1 MRPSTPNQHGEPHQ
15 PQDDEEL
22 MRQYI
27 SEAGDPSVAPP
38 PEHVAKVRSLL
49 LERLDPPR
57 PVWRRKGRLL
67 VGSGVV
73 AVSVLFALLM
83 LDRPVIAW
91 DELAKALQ
99 GRAWVH
105 GTVVGSDGNQLF
117 EEWLSSNRELSAVR
131 AKPEIVFHDSK
142 QKTFTKYVPEESTLY
157 RLPPPPADIL
167 DRSSFLRQ
175 LLNLFDPKGPGKFL
189 FPGMEVIGQTRR
201 NIEEGTKKWIEIE
214 LTLRVAGGSRGGPL
228 SARIRVDP
236 ATNLPESLTLEGED
250 GKHHTASIDYPDRG
264 PADIYDLG
272 VPRTA
277 NVVDRIPADE
287 VGPVLAGL
295 KAGRHQFDD
304 YCAFVIQE
312 RVLPTNHFPMTTAYR
327 VWRKGPKWRIEKL
340 HPVNQELVAPA
351 DVDTAWWKAHQN
363 DFTFVPSVISDGKE
377 YWSYY
382 LREGWKPGMPVP
394 PVGSG
399 QVVGP
404 NPFYGPSDDPVLPF
418 WCQDVLPEQAGHP
431 TAGIDQPNHDRE
443 FLVETKATGGPP
455 GTILLRGR
463 DTSRD
468 ATGKPDYF
476 RLWIDPKAN
485 YLSMKSEIRV
495 SDASDQKKVAFIDQH
510 TVETTAKSPKGHSY
524 PTRTRQIHYN
534 GQHEMV
540 RKFYVDFEAEVAD
553 ELFEPLKTAAK

>member
-1 MRPSTPNQHGEPHQ
+1 MRPSTPNQHGEPH
-15 PQDDEEL
+15 PPEDDEEL

-27 SEAGDPSVAPP
+27 SEAGNPSVAPP

-83 LDRPVIAW
+83 LNRPVIAW

-105 GTVVGSDGNQLF
+105 GTVVGPDGTPVF
-117 EEWLSSNRELSAVR
+117 EEWLSSNREMSAVR
-131 AKPEIVFHDSK
+131 AKPEILFHDSK
-142 QKTFTKYVPEESTLY
+142 RKVFTKYVSAESTVY
-157 RLPPPPADIL
+157 RLPPPAADIL

-175 LLNLFDPKGPGKFL
+175 LLNLFDPNRPGKFL

-201 NIEEGTKKWIEIE
+201 NIEEGTKKWFEIE
-214 LTLRVAGGSRGGPL
+214 VTLRVAGGSRGGPL
-228 SARIRVDP
+228 SARIRVEP
-236 ATNLPESLTLEGED
+236 ATNLPHSLTLEGED
-250 GKHHTASIDYPDRG
+250 GKYYTASIDYPDRG
-264 PADIYDLG
+264 PDDIYDLG

-287 VGPVLAGL
+287 VGPVLVGL
-295 KAGRHQFDD
+295 KAGRLQFDD

-312 RVLPTNHFPMTTAYR
+312 RVLPTNHLPRTTAYR
-327 VWRKGPKWRIEKL
+327 VWRKGPKWRIDEL
-340 HPVNQELVAPA
+340 RPLNQELVAPA

-363 DFTFVPSVISDGKE
+363 DFTFIPSVISDGKE
-377 YWSYY
+377 YWFYY
-382 LREGWKPGMPVP
+382 LPEGWKPGMPVL

-404 NPFYGPSDDPVLPF
+404 NPFSGPSDDPILPF
-418 WCQDVLPEQAGHP
+418 WCQYVVPEQAGHLNIGLGLP
-431 TAGIDQPNHDRE
+431 DHDRE
-443 FLVETKATGGPP
+443 FLVETRTAGGPP
-455 GTILLRGR
+455 ETILLRGR
-463 DTSRD
+463 DAGGD
-468 ATGKPDYF
+468 AAGKPDYF

-485 YLSMKSEIRV
+485 YLAMKAEIRV
-495 SDASDQKKVAFIDQH
+495 SDPSDRNKVAFIDTQ
-510 TVETTAKSPKGHSY
+510 TVETAAKSPKGHSY
-524 PTRTRQIHYN
+524 PTRTRQLA
-534 GQHEMV
+534 GVHEMV